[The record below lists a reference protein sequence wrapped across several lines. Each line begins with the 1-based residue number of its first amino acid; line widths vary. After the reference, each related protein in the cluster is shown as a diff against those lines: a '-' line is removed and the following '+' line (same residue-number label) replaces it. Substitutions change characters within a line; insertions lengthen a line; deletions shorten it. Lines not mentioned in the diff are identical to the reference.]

1 MYYSGRSGR
10 IFHFNSE
17 FCFLKIVVK
26 IVTPLLNV
34 VYEHSLIFTSFGNN
48 STICVKI
55 KTEEIIM
62 KKIIISLLALVLLT
76 SAVFANGQQDGA
88 SDDTPKA
95 EKLKVVLYLNGTLGD
110 KSFFDSASEGVHRA
124 EAELGIRGKVI
135 EGGYDASRW
144 EPDLTQLCEGDWD
157 IIIAGTWQT
166 QELLEKLAPQYP
178 EKKFFTYDTS
188 VDYSKAGL
196 ENVYSIMYLQNEAS
210 FLVGA
215 LGAMI
220 TTSDMPQANAD
231 KSMGFLG
238 GMDIDVINDFK
249 IGYIEGAEYIDPSI
263 NVKVAYAG
271 AWNDPAK
278 GKELTLAF
286 FDQGADISFNVAG
299 ETGLGGLDAA
309 KDAGKYTF
317 GVDSDQY
324 ALFAESDPEKAANIV
339 TSMLKNVGNSLY
351 RGIKMHQEGTLVYGA
366 AEFLGIA
373 EGGVGIAKNEN
384 YLKVVP
390 AEFQAKVDEIEGL
403 ILAGD
408 IKVSSAF

>member
-1 MYYSGRSGR
+1 MKKLISV
-10 IFHFNSE
+10 
-17 FCFLKIVVK
+17 LIVV
-26 IVTPLLNV
+26 LLV
-34 VYEHSLIFTSFGNN
+34 
-48 STICVKI
+48 STLFITGCAK
-55 KTEEIIM
+55 KEETAAADSTE
-62 KKIIISLLALVLLT
+62 K
-76 SAVFANGQQDGA
+76 AVE
-88 SDDTPKA
+88 A
-95 EKLKVVLYLNGTLGD
+95 EPLKVVLYLNGTLGD
-110 KSFFDSASEGVHRA
+110 KSFFDSASDGIKRA
-124 EAELGIRGKVI
+124 EKDLGIRAKVI

-144 EPDLTQLCEGDWD
+144 EPDITQLCEGDWD

-166 QELLEKLAPQYP
+166 QEILEKLAPMHSD
-178 EKKFFTYDTS
+178 KKFFTYDTS
-188 VDYSKAGL
+188 VTYDKGGL
-196 ENVYSIMYLQNEAS
+196 DNVYSIMYLQNEAS

-220 TTSDMPQANAD
+220 TTSDMPQANAE
-231 KSMGFLG
+231 KSIGFLG

-249 IGYIEGAEYIDPSI
+249 VGYIEGAEYIDPEI
-263 NVKVAYAG
+263 EVKVAYAG

-351 RGIKMHQEGTLVYGA
+351 RGIKMHQEGTLEYGK

-384 YLKVVP
+384 YEKVVP
-390 AEFQAKVDEIEGL
+390 AEFKDKINEIEDM
-403 ILAGD
+403 ILKGD
-408 IKVSSAF
+408 IKVSSVF

>member
-1 MYYSGRSGR
+1 MKKTIISVL
-10 IFHFNSE
+10 IM
-17 FCFLKIVVK
+17 I
-26 IVTPLLNV
+26 LL
-34 VYEHSLIFTSFGNN
+34 I
-48 STICVKI
+48 STI
-55 KTEEIIM
+55 IITGCS
-62 KKIIISLLALVLLT
+62 KKEA
-76 SAVFANGQQDGA
+76 ADGK
-88 SDDTPKA
+88 SMEA
-95 EKLKVVLYLNGTLGD
+95 EPLKVVLYLNGTLGD
-110 KSFFDSASEGVHRA
+110 KSFFDSASEGVKKA
-124 EAELGIRGKVI
+124 EKELGIKAKVI

-144 EPDLTQLCEGDWD
+144 EPDITQLCEGDWD

-166 QELLEKLAPQYP
+166 QEILEKLAPQYP
-178 EKKFFTYDTS
+178 EKRFFTYDTS
-188 VDYSKAGL
+188 VSYDKGGL
-196 ENVYSIMYLQNEAS
+196 DNVYSILYLQNEAS

-220 TTSDMPQANAD
+220 TTSDMPKANAENAI
-231 KSMGFLG
+231 GFLG
-238 GMDIDVINDFK
+238 GMEIAVINDFK
-249 IGYIEGAEYIDPSI
+249 VGYIEGAKYIDPSI
-263 NVKVAYAG
+263 DVKVAYAG

-339 TSMLKNVGNSLY
+339 TSMLKNVGASLY
-351 RGIKMHQEGTLVYGA
+351 RGIKMHQDGTLVYGKPEA
-366 AEFLGIA
+366 LGIA

-384 YLKVVP
+384 YKKLVP
-390 AEFQAKVDEIEGL
+390 AEFQDKINEIETK
-403 ILAGD
+403 ILNGE

>member
-1 MYYSGRSGR
+1 
-10 IFHFNSE
+10 
-17 FCFLKIVVK
+17 
-26 IVTPLLNV
+26 
-34 VYEHSLIFTSFGNN
+34 
-48 STICVKI
+48 
-55 KTEEIIM
+55 M
-62 KKIIISLLALVLLT
+62 KKTIISVLICILM
-76 SAVFANGQQDGA
+76 VFAGTTVFAGGSQEGA
-88 SDDTPKA
+88 STDGSAKA
-95 EKLKVVLYLNGTLGD
+95 EQLKVVLYLNGTLGD
-110 KSFFDSASEGVHRA
+110 KSFFDSASDGVKRA
-124 EAELGIRGKVI
+124 EKDLGIRAKVI

-144 EPDLTQLCEGDWD
+144 EPDITQLCEGDWD

-166 QELLEKLAPQYP
+166 QEILEKLAPQHP
-178 EKKFFTYDTS
+178 DKKFFTYDTT
-188 VDYSKAGL
+188 VTYSNGNL
-196 ENVYSIMYLQNEAS
+196 GNVYSIMYMQNEAS

-220 TTSDMPQANAD
+220 TESSMPKANKD
-231 KSMGFLG
+231 KTIGFLG

-249 IGYIEGAEYIDPSI
+249 IGYMEGAAYIDPAI
-263 NVKVAYAG
+263 DVKVAYAG

-309 KDAGKYTF
+309 KERSKYTF

-324 ALFAESDPEKAANIV
+324 ALFAESDPEKAANII

-351 RGIKMHQEGTLVYGA
+351 RGIKMHQEGTLVYGE
-366 AEFLGIA
+366 AEYLGIA

-390 AEFQAKVDEIEGL
+390 KEFQAKIDEIEQK
-403 ILAGD
+403 ILAGE